1 MEEVK
6 DHIDELLESKVI
18 EESRSNYASPIV
30 LIRKKTGELRL
41 CINYRELNRNTRKY
55 AYPIPRIMESFDSL
69 AGSKF
74 FTTLDL
80 QSAYNQIE
88 MEEEDKK
95 KKLFVHRLGYTN
107 IYHL

>member
-6 DHIDELLESKVI
+6 DHVDELLESKVI

-41 CINYRELNRNTRKY
+41 CIDYRELNPNTRKE

-69 AGSKF
+69 AASKF

-80 QSAYNQIE
+80 QSDII
-88 MEEEDKK
+88 
-95 KKLFVHRLGYTN
+95 R
-107 IYHL
+107 